1 MKIIS
6 LQKTHIQEIIPLSE
20 DAFGKGFLSENYIN
34 KYIESDNYTGLVS
47 IDNNKLAGYIL
58 FNILLNK
65 EFISEMNEGKEW
77 FEENF
82 KEHKVISLIK
92 QIVVS
97 KQHQNQGI
105 ASQLMKESLKQTN
118 NLSSITCCLAWKK
131 GNQVAIKNTLLSSGF
146 DFQVI
151 INNYWSKESIEKNY
165 SCGFCGDPP
174 CNCGAEVYTKKNA
187 SI

>member
-6 LQKTHIQEIIPLSE
+6 LQKKHIQEIIPLSE
-20 DAFGKGFLSENYIN
+20 DAFGKGFLSKNYIK
-34 KYIESDNYTGLVS
+34 KYIESNNLIGFVS
-47 IDNNKLAGYIL
+47 IDNNKLTGYIL
-58 FNILLNK
+58 VDILLNK
-65 EFISEMNEGKEW
+65 QFTNEILEEKEW
-77 FEENF
+77 FKENF

-97 KQHQNQGI
+97 KQNQGI
-105 ASQLMKESLKQTN
+105 ASQLMRESLNQTKTR
-118 NLSSITCCLAWKK
+118 SKITCCLAWKK

-165 SCGFCGDPP
+165 RCDFCGDPP

-187 SI
+187 STLD